1 MSVRNVL
8 TDGELGLSTIG
19 VAIVVFT
26 VFLALPFFL
35 GEFEVGIL
43 TRILILAIFAMA
55 FNIAFGFTNL
65 PSFGHAAFFGIGAY
79 GMALTMEYLEPGSIF
94 VPLIIALLAAFVL
107 SVIMGLASLRGK
119 GIYFSLLTFAFA
131 QFLYVVVFRWT
142 EFTGGSDGVILSVP
156 DVFGFSISGPMN
168 VYYISL
174 VLLAVF
180 IVGMY
185 RLLNSPF
192 GKVME
197 AVRKND
203 ERTGAVGY
211 PVKRVQ
217 LTVFAMSGTLASL
230 AGMLQAVSNIFV
242 SPSTLFY
249 QQSID
254 PLVVTIIGG
263 STTLL
268 GPVVGSFILVL
279 LREGTRELANIGT
292 ILTGV
297 IFIGIILL
305 AQDGVIGEI
314 RNYFEEE

>member
-1 MSVRNVL
+1 MSVRTAV
-8 TDGELGLSTIG
+8 TDGEVGLPTIG
-19 VAIVVFT
+19 IGIAVF
-26 VFLALPFFL
+26 VIFLALPLFL

-43 TRILILAIFAMA
+43 TRILILAIFALA

-65 PSFGHAAFFGIGAY
+65 PSFGHAAFFGVGAY

-94 VPLIIALLAAFVL
+94 IPLIVALFAAFVL

-131 QFLYVVVFRWT
+131 QFLYEVVFRWT
-142 EFTGGSDGVILSVP
+142 EFTGGSDGVILFAP
-156 DVFGFSISGPMN
+156 TVFGFSISGPVN

-192 GKVME
+192 GKVMA

-217 LTVFAMSGTLASL
+217 LTVFVMSGTLASL

-254 PLVVTIIGG
+254 ALVVTIIGG

-314 RNYFEEE
+314 RNYFDEE